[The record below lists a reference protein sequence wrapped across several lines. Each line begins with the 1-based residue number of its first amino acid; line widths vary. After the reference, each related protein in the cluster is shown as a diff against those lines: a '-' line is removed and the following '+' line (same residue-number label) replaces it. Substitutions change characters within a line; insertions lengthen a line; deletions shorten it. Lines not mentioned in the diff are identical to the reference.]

1 MSFLKETTDTLASLI
16 SNVVKAL
23 KISSA
28 VRMLFLS
35 STKEQKTLL
44 ATAVSWSHCSFLFW
58 CSVLQ
63 DNTSF
68 LTNFLKRFCRLLND
82 NTEHYLILY
91 TAHLPWENHQKIDE
105 AHGQQ
110 KTKYPENQIRFF
122 RNLKEDFSIIRM
134 IFFTITMLETDIL
147 SFLVLRFGQNLI
159 YLFSFMHQGHM
170 CIIAISE
177 STRSGLSKTI
187 FNPPPQ
193 IFSSLAIARQSM
205 DKIGFGPF
213 FRRY

>member
-1 MSFLKETTDTLASLI
+1 M
-16 SNVVKAL
+16 
-23 KISSA
+23 
-28 VRMLFLS
+28 
-35 STKEQKTLL
+35 
-44 ATAVSWSHCSFLFW
+44 
-58 CSVLQ
+58 LQ

-134 IFFTITMLETDIL
+134 IFFTITMLETDIAKLFSTEIWTKFNL
-147 SFLVLRFGQNLI
+147 SFLFYASRTHVYYCYF
-159 YLFSFMHQGHM
+159 
-170 CIIAISE
+170 
-177 STRSGLSKTI
+177 
-187 FNPPPQ
+187 
-193 IFSSLAIARQSM
+193 
-205 DKIGFGPF
+205 
-213 FRRY
+213 